1 MTLARSARAV
11 LAFELRAAYQAHMRE
26 HTNVTAA
33 RLRIAA
39 RALRLA
45 LGDEPP
51 KSHMMYA
58 AEPRRETP

>member
-1 MTLARSARAV
+1 V